1 MLKKVAIATFS
12 VFFLTI
18 ILFKVN
24 HKTEIKKTTK
34 SEKQNILKTKK
45 QSVTMAKKQA
55 PNNQRLPASVQKKSK
70 EKYHQFPTFNADSQD
85 LKAWQN
91 KLISKLRLDRKEV
104 KGLSVRHMKSV
115 KKELRGETKE
125 LEWVKLKY
133 MVNGIE
139 KAYDAYINKSNGH
152 IEHTWNH
159 LIVDQHPLRKKAL
172 RFQPNGGLENE
183 D

>member
-1 MLKKVAIATFS
+1 MLKKVAIATLS
-12 VFFLTI
+12 VFVLTI

-24 HKTEIKKTTK
+24 HKTEVQRTTK
-34 SEKQNILKTKK
+34 LEDQNRVKTKEK
-45 QSVTMAKKQA
+45 TVAKTKTQNT
-55 PNNQRLPASVQKKSK
+55 NNQRLPASVQNTGN
-70 EKYHQFPTFNADSQD
+70 EKYQQFPTFNADSQD

-91 KLISKLRLDRKEV
+91 KLISKLRLDRNEV
-104 KGLSVRHMKSV
+104 KGLSVRHMKSI
-115 KKELRGETKE
+115 KKELRGEVKE

-139 KAYDAYINKSNGH
+139 KAYDAYINKSNGQ

-159 LIVDQHPLRKKAL
+159 LIIDQHPLNKKVL
-172 RFQPNGGLENE
+172 RFEPNGGLENE